1 MRVFSFAHRLGHRL
15 GHRLA
20 RRLGH
25 RLWSGG
31 ASAVPAALAAAAIS
45 TGMLAAAACGMGG
58 DLAPSG
64 DGVGSPDAGGGGAP
78 GACQAS
84 NECPPG
90 YACSDFGR
98 CERLPTGD
106 GGVPPAPEVEYQL
119 GAPVSSQRYVYV
131 ALTEQDELAR
141 IDGQTL
147 EVVSRRVGDAPRVV
161 GAIPGGDGAV
171 VLDATNGTASI
182 VRPAG
187 AGDTVR
193 VLATL
198 PRLNR
203 LDLDPSG
210 RFAVIWFDLTKA
222 IQEGGGVGATGS
234 FQDVTV
240 LRLAPGGERAVNLT
254 VGFRPRAV
262 EFDAAGNRAYVI
274 TDDGVSVIDLPIA
287 TTSGPTIVPPIPVAD
302 PFEPP
307 AGLEVHVL
315 PTGDYAAVRRAG
327 AASLRVV
334 RLGPP
339 LPGQATG
346 QAFDIPLASPPTD
359 VDLAPDG
366 ARVYAV
372 LREARQLAIVDVPGD
387 ALDPSGVQTV
397 DLAAATVG
405 SLALSPDGARALLYT
420 NATLDERL
428 TLVALDQPGF
438 PAVTWPLKK
447 AVRAVGF
454 GPAGA
459 TALVLHAKAPGDPAT
474 ASSVD
479 EYIDRSYG
487 YSLVDLAS
495 GFAKLQLTPV
505 DPGPFAYAPDGA
517 KVYVALD
524 GGDAVG
530 ATRALQIVEA
540 RTGVVTTKQLG
551 SPPSAVGVL
560 PAAGQAF
567 AAQRHPLGRISF
579 ASLATDALRTVTG
592 FDLNGSVVQ

>member
-1 MRVFSFAHRLGHRL
+1 MAVLSFAQRVR
-15 GHRLA
+15 
-20 RRLGH
+20 
-25 RLWSGG
+25 SGG
-31 ASAVPAALAAAAIS
+31 LLAAVAATAAAAA
-45 TGMLAAAACGMGG
+45 GACGMSGG
-58 DLAPSG
+58 LDVG
-64 DGVGSPDAGGGGAP
+64 DGVGAPGGGADVP
-78 GACQAS
+78 DSCQAA

-90 YACSDFGR
+90 YTCGDLGR
-98 CERLPTGD
+98 CVPLPD
-106 GGVPPAPEVEYQL
+106 GGAGAPPGEIEYKL

-147 EVVSRRVGDAPRVV
+147 EVVARPVGDAPRVV

-187 AGDTVR
+187 ATDTVH

-198 PRLNR
+198 PHLNR

-210 RFAVIWFDLTKA
+210 RFAVIWFDLSRA
-222 IQEGGGVGATGS
+222 LEDGGIGGTGS
-234 FQDVTV
+234 FQDITV

-262 EFDAAGNRAYVI
+262 EFDAGGGRAYVI
-274 TDDGVSVIDLPIA
+274 TDDGVSVIDLALA
-287 TTSGPTIVPPIPVAD
+287 TTSGPAIVPPIPVAD
-302 PFEPP
+302 PLDPP
-307 AGLEVHVL
+307 SGLEVHVL

-327 AASLRVV
+327 VPSLRVV
-334 RLGPP
+334 RLGASI
-339 LPGQATG
+339 PGQATG
-346 QAFDIPLASPPTD
+346 QVFDIPLASPPTD

-372 LREARQLAIVDVPGD
+372 LREAKQLAIVDVPGD
-387 ALDPSGVQTV
+387 ALDPSGIQTV
-397 DLAAATVG
+397 NLAGATVG
-405 SLALSPDGARALLYT
+405 SLVLSPDGARGLLYT

-428 TLVALDQPGF
+428 TMVALDQPGV
-438 PAVTWPLKK
+438 PIATWPLKK
-447 AVRAVGF
+447 GVRAVGF
-454 GPAGA
+454 SPSG
-459 TALVLHAKAPGDPAT
+459 TSALVLHAKAPGDPAA
-474 ASSVD
+474 ASTVD

-524 GGDAVG
+524 GGDATT
-530 ATRALQIVEA
+530 ATRALQIVQA
-540 RTGVVTTKQLG
+540 RTGIVTTKALG

-560 PAAGQAF
+560 PGAGQAF
-567 AAQRHPLGRISF
+567 AAQRHPLGRITF
-579 ASLATDALRTVTG
+579 VSLAADAVRTVTG
-592 FDLNGSVVQ
+592 FDLNSDVVQ

>member
-1 MRVFSFAHRLGHRL
+1 MRVFPFAHQFRYGAVS
-15 GHRLA
+15 LA
-20 RRLGH
+20 T
-25 RLWSGG
+25 S
-31 ASAVPAALAAAAIS
+31 VIAAA
-45 TGMLAAAACGMGG
+45 AAAACGM
-58 DLAPSG
+58 SG
-64 DGVGSPDAGGGGAP
+64 DAAAPGGGADSPGDGGGGA
-78 GACQAS
+78 GSCLSSSECQVGYVC
-84 NECPPG
+84 NE
-90 YACSDFGR
+90 FGR
-98 CERLPTGD
+98 CEMPAPTGD
-106 GGVPPAPEVEYQL
+106 GGVPPAPEVEYKL
-119 GAPVSSQRYVYV
+119 GEPISSQRYVYV

-147 EVVSRRVGDAPRVV
+147 EVVARPVGDAPRVV

-187 AGDTVR
+187 ATDTVR

-198 PRLNR
+198 PHLNR

-222 IQEGGGVGATGS
+222 IEDGGLGGTGS

-262 EFDAAGNRAYVI
+262 EFDAGGGRAYVI
-274 TDDGVSVIDLPIA
+274 TDDGVSVIDLATA
-287 TTSGPTIVPPIPVAD
+287 TTSGPSIVPPIPVAD

-307 AGLEVHVL
+307 SGLEVHVL

-327 AASLRVV
+327 APSLRVV
-334 RLGPP
+334 RLGPSI
-339 LPGQATG
+339 PGQATG
-346 QAFDIPLASPPTD
+346 QRFDIPLASPPTD

-372 LREARQLAIVDVPGD
+372 LREAHKLAIVDVPGD
-387 ALDPSGVQTV
+387 ALDPSGVQAV
-397 DLAAATVG
+397 DLAGATIG
-405 SLALSPDGARALLYT
+405 SLVLSPGGARALLYT

-428 TLVALDQPGF
+428 TMVALDQPGF
-438 PAVTWPLKK
+438 PAATWPLKK
-447 AVRAVGF
+447 GVRAVGF
-454 GPAGA
+454 SPSGT

-479 EYIDRSYG
+479 EFIDRSYG

-505 DPGPFAYAPDGA
+505 DPGPFVYAPDGT

-530 ATRALQIVEA
+530 AVRALQIVQTQ
-540 RTGVVTTKQLG
+540 TGVVTGKQLG
-551 SPPSAVGVL
+551 SPPAAVGVL
-560 PAAGQAF
+560 PGVGQAF
-567 AAQRHPLGRISF
+567 AAQRHPLGRITF
-579 ASLATDALRTVTG
+579 VSLPTDAIRTVTG
-592 FDLNGSVVQ
+592 FDLNSDVVQ